1 MINSKSSLET
11 LIKRWKNEGSHPFL
25 VKSIYKSREVFR
37 SVMRKLLNN
46 SIIDKIA
53 SLGPVNNLDDLFSMA
68 SRGWYGIIS
77 PIQSRMEFT
86 SLLAEISRQQPS
98 TVLEIGTASGG
109 TLFMYSRV
117 ASADATIVSVDLP
130 GGSFGGGYPESRIK
144 LYEAFALPNQNL
156 HLIRAD
162 SHLQET
168 FDLVEEC
175 FENQTID
182 FIFIDGDHT
191 YEGVRSDFEMYSKL
205 VSKNGYIA
213 FHDTIYAQG
222 VKKFWLEI
230 KDQYEFTQEWI
241 DKDNPR
247 YGIGLIK
254 ITEKA
259 SV

>member
-1 MINSKSSLET
+1 MKNSNSSLEA
-11 LIKRWKNEGSHPFL
+11 LIKRWQNEGSHSFL
-25 VKSIYKSREVFR
+25 VKSIYKTREVYR
-37 SVMRKLLNN
+37 RVMQKVFKK
-46 SIIDKIA
+46 SIIDKI
-53 SLGPVNNLDDLFSMA
+53 SRTGPINNLDDLFSLA

-77 PIQSRMEFT
+77 PIQSRKEFT
-86 SLLAEISRQQPS
+86 SLLGEISQQQPS

-130 GGSFGGGYPESRIK
+130 GGSFGGGYSESRIK

-168 FDLVEEC
+168 FDIVGKC
-175 FENQTID
+175 FENRSID

-213 FHDTIYAQG
+213 FHDTVYAPG

-241 DKDNPR
+241 DTDSPR
-247 YGIGLIK
+247 YGIGLVK
-254 ITEKA
+254 ITTD
-259 SV
+259 